1 MDILSDHRITALIAS
16 ERELAN
22 RAEYVRVALERAERP
37 TPRLVTST
45 AGSMATSTGSLM
57 TVPSASH

>member
-22 RAEYVRVALERAERP
+22 RAEYVRVALERAERLA
-37 TPRLVTST
+37 PRRVTST
-45 AGSMATSTGSLM
+45 TGSLVTSTGSLM

>member
-16 ERELAN
+16 ERQLAT

-37 TPRLVTST
+37 APRLVTST
-45 AGSMATSTGSLM
+45 GSLVTSTASLM
-57 TVPSASH
+57 TVPSTSH